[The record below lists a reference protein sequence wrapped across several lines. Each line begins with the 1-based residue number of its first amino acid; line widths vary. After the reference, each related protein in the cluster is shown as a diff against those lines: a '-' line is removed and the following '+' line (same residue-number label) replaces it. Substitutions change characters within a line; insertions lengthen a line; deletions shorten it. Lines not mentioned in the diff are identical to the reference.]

1 MSDVDLSALNGDFK
15 QAYQDKIK
23 DLVPNYAYILR
34 NTTVEK
40 GMKQLGDKF
49 NAPVKVQ
56 SGQGYTY
63 NTDGSAFAL
72 NAAIALQMENALVP
86 AFSLI
91 RRDNISYTAISRS
104 AGKNSFGKAVDI
116 TLNDMTEGAG
126 FRLECTYLHG
136 SQGLG
141 VTATSG
147 SASVDSTH
155 LTVALTAATWATGI
169 WASALGAQV
178 QFYKVSDNTKISSA
192 ADSVFQV
199 VGVDF
204 ENYVLTI
211 SGTTTG
217 ITALKAVT
225 VDSPVALNIA
235 FNGAFG
241 STFATAVEGVGLMAI
256 AGNTGTLF
264 SIDASVWPLWK
275 GNTYSAGSAPLSFGK
290 LQKAITLPGDKGLMG
305 EDCTVLVPLTSFSDL
320 LTEQAAAR
328 RYGDVKGKKM
338 DNGADALEFYSPSGT
353 MTIVPHPLMKRGYA
367 LIYPTDSITRIGSS
381 ELTFQLPGTST
392 DSYLQVPLGD
402 FAGYQVRIWADNTI
416 FAETPSHMC
425 VINNVVPRS

>member
-23 DLVPNYAYILR
+23 DLVPNYAYVLK
-34 NTTVEK
+34 NTSVEK

-136 SQGLG
+136 QQGIG
-141 VTATSG
+141 NT
-147 SASVDSTH
+147 
-155 LTVALTAATWATGI
+155 TVANTTVDATHTTLNLTAASWATGI
-169 WASALGAQV
+169 WASALNAQLQLFVTSTGAL
-178 QFYKVSDNTKISSA
+178 ISSG

-199 VGVDF
+199 TSVNFTSFTVT
-204 ENYVLTI
+204 V
-211 SGTTTG
+211 SGTSTG
-217 ITALKAVT
+217 ITALNAASAAPMV
-225 VDSPVALNIA
+225 IY
-235 FNGAFG
+235 FNGA
-241 STFATAVEGVGLMAI
+241 ATNSLTTWIEGVGLFKI

-264 SIDASVWPLWK
+264 SIDSSAFPLWQ
-275 GNTYSAGSAPLSFGK
+275 GNTYDAGSAPLSFGK

-305 EDCTVLVPLTSFSDL
+305 EDCTVLVPLTTFSDL

-328 RYGDVKGKKM
+328 RYGDVKSKKM

-353 MTIVPHPLMKRGYA
+353 MEIVPHPLVKRGQA
-367 LIYPTDSITRIGSS
+367 IIYPTDSITRIGSS
-381 ELTFQLPGTST
+381 DLTFQLPGTST

-425 VINNVVPRS
+425 VISNIVPRS

>member
-34 NTTVEK
+34 NTSVEK

-72 NAAIALQMENALVP
+72 NAAISLQMENALVP

-104 AGKNSFGKAVDI
+104 AAKNSFGKAVDI

-136 SQGLG
+136 TQGLG
-141 VTATSG
+141 QTASSANQTTTQTKVT
-147 SASVDSTH
+147 
-155 LTVALTAATWATGI
+155 LTAATWATGI
-169 WASALGAQV
+169 WASSLGAQV
-178 QFYKVSDNTKISSA
+178 QFYKVSNNALVSSA

-204 ENYVLTI
+204 TNFILTI
-211 SGTTTG
+211 NGTTTG
-217 ITALKAVT
+217 ISALDTAIGAGT
-225 VDSPVALNIA
+225 CNIA

-241 STFATAVEGVGLMAI
+241 ALFTSPVEGVGLMAI
-256 AGNTGTLF
+256 ASNLGTLF
-264 SIDASVWPLWK
+264 SVNSITWPLWQ
-275 GNTYSAGSAPLSFGK
+275 GNTYDAGSAPLSFGK

-305 EDCTVLVPLTSFSDL
+305 EECTVLVPLTTFSDL

-353 MTIVPHPLMKRGYA
+353 MTIVPHPLVKRGQA
-367 LIYPTDSITRIGSS
+367 LVYPTDSITRIGSS

-402 FAGYQVRIWADNTI
+402 FAGYQVRIWADNTV

-425 VINNVVPRS
+425 YITNIVPRS

>member
-23 DLVPNYAYILR
+23 DLVPNYAYILK

-72 NAAIALQMENALVP
+72 NAAIGLQMENALVP

-136 SQGLG
+136 TRGIG
-141 VTATSG
+141 VTMTTTAVS
-147 SASVDSTH
+147 STQT
-155 LTVALTAATWATGI
+155 TVALTPASWATGI
-169 WASALGAQV
+169 WASSIGAQI
-178 QFYKVSDNTKISSA
+178 QFYRSDTNALVSA
-192 ADSVFQV
+192 GADSVFQV
-199 VGVDF
+199 VGMDF
-204 ENYVLTI
+204 TAYTLTVN
-211 SGTTTG
+211 GTTTG
-217 ITALKAVT
+217 STAL
-225 VDSPVALNIA
+225 VALNVAGNVA

-241 STFATAVEGVGLMAI
+241 ATFALPIEGVGLITI
-256 AGNTGTLF
+256 ASNKGTLF
-264 SIDASVWPLWK
+264 SINSVTWPLWQ
-275 GNTYSAGSAPLSFGK
+275 GNIYDAGNAPLSFGK

-305 EDCTVLVPLTSFSDL
+305 EECTVLVPLTSFSDL

-353 MTIVPHPLMKRGYA
+353 MTIVPHPLMKRGEA
-367 LIYPTDSITRIGSS
+367 LLYPTDSITRIGSS

-402 FAGYQVRIWADNTI
+402 FAGYQVRIWADNTV

-425 VINNVVPRS
+425 VITNIVPRS

>member
-23 DLVPNYAYILR
+23 DLVPNYAYVLK

-72 NAAIALQMENALVP
+72 NSAIALQMENALVP

-136 SQGLG
+136 QQGLG
-141 VTATSG
+141 VTSDVDVV
-147 SASVDSTH
+147 SVTRSTV
-155 LTVALTAATWATGI
+155 TITAATWATGI
-169 WASALGAQV
+169 WASSLGAQV
-178 QFYKVSDNTKISSA
+178 QFFVVSSGALVSSA

-204 ENYVLTI
+204 TNFTI
-211 SGTTTG
+211 DVTGTTTG
-217 ITALKAVT
+217 TTALQAEDAT
-225 VDSPVALNIA
+225 ALNVY
-235 FNGAFG
+235 FNGAATNS
-241 STFATAVEGVGLMAI
+241 STTWIEGVGLMKIASNTGSLFSVDAATFPLW
-256 AGNTGTLF
+256 AGNTYD
-264 SIDASVWPLWK
+264 S
-275 GNTYSAGSAPLSFGK
+275 GSAPLSFGK

-305 EDCTVLVPLTSFSDL
+305 EDCTVLVPLTTFSDL

-328 RYGDVKGKKM
+328 RYGDVKGKKF

-353 MTIVPHPLMKRGYA
+353 MTIVPHPLIKRGQA
-367 LIYPTDSITRIGSS
+367 LIYPTDAITRIGSS

-402 FAGYQVRIWADNTI
+402 FAGYQVRLWADNTV
-416 FAETPSHMC
+416 FCETPSHMC
-425 VINNVVPRS
+425 YITGIVPRA

>member
-23 DLVPNYAYILR
+23 DLVPNYAYILK

-72 NAAIALQMENALVP
+72 NAAIGLQMENALVP

-136 SQGLG
+136 SRGIG
-141 VTATSG
+141 VTSSTSAV
-147 SASVDSTH
+147 SSTQT
-155 LTVALTAATWATGI
+155 TVQLTAASWATGI
-169 WASALGAQV
+169 WASSIGAQV
-178 QFYKVSDNTKISSA
+178 QFYVVAGGALVSSG

-199 VGVDF
+199 VGMNF
-204 ENYVLTI
+204 TSFTI
-211 SGTTTG
+211 TVNGTTTG
-217 ITALKAVT
+217 STAL
-225 VDSPVALNIA
+225 VAASGTPLNVA

-241 STFATAVEGVGLMAI
+241 STFASPVEGVGLITI
-256 AGNTGTLF
+256 ASNMGTLF
-264 SIDASVWPLWK
+264 SINSVTWPLWQ
-275 GNTYSAGSAPLSFGK
+275 GNTYDAGTAPLSFGK

-305 EDCTVLVPLTSFSDL
+305 EECTVLVPLTSFSDL

-353 MTIVPHPLMKRGYA
+353 MTIVPHPLMKRGEA
-367 LIYPTDSITRIGSS
+367 LLYPTDSITRIGSS

-402 FAGYQVRIWADNTI
+402 FAGYQVRIWADNTV

-425 VINNVVPRS
+425 LITNIVPRS

>member
-1 MSDVDLSALNGDFK
+1 MSDVDLGALNGDFK

-23 DLVPNYAYILR
+23 DLVPNYAYILK
-34 NTTVEK
+34 NTSVEK

-63 NTDGSAFAL
+63 NTDGTAFAL
-72 NAAIALQMENALVP
+72 NGAIALQMENALVP

-136 SQGLG
+136 TRGIGATASSANVDTTHTT
-141 VTATSG
+141 VT
-147 SASVDSTH
+147 
-155 LTVALTAATWATGI
+155 LTAASWATGI
-169 WASALGAQV
+169 WASALGAQI
-178 QFYKVSDNTKISSA
+178 QFFRSDTGALVSSG
-192 ADSVFQV
+192 ADSVFTV
-199 VGVDF
+199 NVASF
-204 ENYVLTI
+204 TAFTLTI
-211 SGTTTG
+211 TGTTTG
-217 ITALKAVT
+217 ISALDTAIAAV
-225 VDSPVALNIA
+225 SCNIY
-235 FNGAFG
+235 FNGA
-241 STFATAVEGVGLMAI
+241 ATNGNTTWVEGVGLMAI
-256 AGNTGTLF
+256 ASNVGTLF
-264 SIDASVWPLWK
+264 SISAVTWPLWQ
-275 GNTYSAGSAPLSFGK
+275 GNTYSAASGPLTFGK

-305 EDCTVLVPLTSFSDL
+305 EKCTVLVPLTSFSDL

-328 RYGDVKGKKM
+328 RYGDVKSKKM

-353 MTIVPHPLMKRGYA
+353 MEIVPHPLMKRGEA
-367 LIYPTDSITRIGSS
+367 VIYPTDSITRIGSS
-381 ELTFQLPGTST
+381 DLTFQLPGTST

-402 FAGYQVRIWADNTI
+402 FAGYQVRIWSDNTL

-425 VINNVVPRS
+425 IITSVVPRS

>member
-23 DLVPNYAYILR
+23 DLVPNYAYILK

-72 NAAIALQMENALVP
+72 NSAIALQMENALVP

-136 SQGLG
+136 QQGLG
-141 VTATSG
+141 VTSSCTTTS
-147 SASVDSTH
+147 STIT
-155 LTVALTAATWATGI
+155 LVALTAATWATGI

-178 QFYKVSDNTKISSA
+178 QFFVVSGGALVSSG

-199 VGVDF
+199 TGVDF
-204 ENYVLTI
+204 TNYTI
-211 SGTTTG
+211 SVTGTTGGST
-217 ITALKAVT
+217 TLQAEAT
-225 VDSPVALNIA
+225 TPLNVY
-235 FNGAFG
+235 FNGAATNS
-241 STFATAVEGVGLMAI
+241 STTWIEGVGLFKI
-256 AGNTGTLF
+256 GGNTGSLF
-264 SIDASVWPLWK
+264 SIDAAVFPLWQ

-338 DNGADALEFYSPSGT
+338 DNGADSLEFYSPSGT
-353 MTIVPHPLMKRGYA
+353 MTIVPHPLIKRGQA

-402 FAGYQVRIWADNTI
+402 YAGYQVRIWADNTV
-416 FAETPSHMC
+416 FCETPSHMC
-425 VINNVVPRS
+425 VISSIVPRS

>member
-1 MSDVDLSALNGDFK
+1 MSDVDLGALNGDFK

-23 DLVPNYAYILR
+23 DLVPNYAYVLK
-34 NTTVEK
+34 NTSVEK

-72 NAAIALQMENALVP
+72 NSAIALQMENALVP

-136 SQGLG
+136 QQGIG
-141 VTATSG
+141 DTTDVDMVDGTTSTVTLS
-147 SASVDSTH
+147 
-155 LTVALTAATWATGI
+155 AATWATGI
-169 WASALGAQV
+169 WASALGAQI
-178 QFYKVSDNTKISSA
+178 QFFVVSSGALVSSG
-192 ADSVFQV
+192 ADSVFTV
-199 VGVDF
+199 KSVDF
-204 ENYVLTI
+204 TNFT
-211 SGTTTG
+211 
-217 ITALKAVT
+217 VT
-225 VDSPVALNIA
+225 VTGTSGGSTTLQGEDATPLRIF
-235 FNGAFG
+235 FNGA
-241 STFATAVEGVGLMAI
+241 ATNALTTWTEGVGLMKI
-256 AGNTGTLF
+256 ASNTGTLF
-264 SIDASVWPLWK
+264 SIDSTLFPLWQ
-275 GNTYSAGSAPLSFGK
+275 GNTYDAGAAPLSFGK

-305 EDCTVLVPLTSFSDL
+305 EDCTVLVPLTTFSDL

-328 RYGDVKGKKM
+328 RYGDVKSKKM

-353 MTIVPHPLMKRGYA
+353 MEIVPHPLVKRGQA
-367 LIYPTDSITRIGSS
+367 VIYPTDSITRIGSS
-381 ELTFQLPGTST
+381 DLTFQLPGTST

-425 VINNVVPRS
+425 YITNVVPRS

>member
-23 DLVPNYAYILR
+23 DLVPNYAYVLK

-72 NAAIALQMENALVP
+72 NAAIGLQMENALVP

-126 FRLECTYLHG
+126 FRLETTYLYGTLGIGVVTG
-136 SQGLG
+136 STNQSTTQTIVQL
-141 VTATSG
+141 
-147 SASVDSTH
+147 SAAS
-155 LTVALTAATWATGI
+155 WATGI
-169 WASALGAQV
+169 WASSIGAQV
-178 QFYKVSDNTKISSA
+178 QFYRSDTNALVSTG

-199 VGVDF
+199 VGMNF
-204 ENYVLTI
+204 TSFTLTVN
-211 SGTTTG
+211 GTTTG
-217 ITALKAVT
+217 ITALDAAAAAT
-225 VDSPVALNIA
+225 NLNVA

-241 STFATAVEGVGLMAI
+241 ATFLLPVEGVGLFKI
-256 AGNTGTLF
+256 ASNTGTLF
-264 SIDASVWPLWK
+264 SINSQTWPLWQ
-275 GNTYSAGSAPLSFGK
+275 GNTYDAASAPLTFGK

-305 EDCTVLVPLTSFSDL
+305 EECTVLVPLTSFSDL

-338 DNGADALEFYSPSGT
+338 DNGADALEFYSPAGT
-353 MTIVPHPLMKRGYA
+353 MTIVPHPLVKRGDA
-367 LIYPTDSITRIGSS
+367 LLYPTDSITRIGSS

-425 VINNVVPRS
+425 YIKNIVPRS

>member
-23 DLVPNYAYILR
+23 DLVPNYAYILK

-72 NAAIALQMENALVP
+72 NAAIGLQMENALVP

-126 FRLECTYLHG
+126 FRLETTYLHG
-136 SQGLG
+136 TRGIG
-141 VTATSG
+141 VTDLVAGVVSG
-147 SASVDSTH
+147 TQSTIH
-155 LTVALTAATWATGI
+155 LTPASWATGI
-169 WASALGAQV
+169 WASSIGAQIQLYV
-178 QFYKVSDNTKISSA
+178 VAGGTLVSSG

-199 VGVDF
+199 VGMDF
-204 ENYVLTI
+204 TAYTLTVN
-211 SGTTTG
+211 GTTTG
-217 ITALKAVT
+217 TA
-225 VDSPVALNIA
+225 ALQGTLPYLAMNVA

-241 STFATAVEGVGLMAI
+241 ATFAQPVEGVGLITI
-256 AGNTGTLF
+256 ASNKGTLF
-264 SIDASVWPLWK
+264 SINSITWPLWQ
-275 GNTYSAGSAPLSFGK
+275 GNIYDAGNAPLSFGK

-305 EDCTVLVPLTSFSDL
+305 EECTVLVPLTSFSDL

-328 RYGDVKGKKM
+328 RYGDVKGKKF
-338 DNGADALEFYSPSGT
+338 DNGCDALEFYSPSGT
-353 MTIVPHPLMKRGYA
+353 MTIVPHPLMKRGEA
-367 LIYPTDSITRIGSS
+367 LLYPTDSITRIGSS

-425 VINNVVPRS
+425 VIQNIVPRS

>member
-1 MSDVDLSALNGDFK
+1 
-15 QAYQDKIK
+15 
-23 DLVPNYAYILR
+23 
-34 NTTVEK
+34 
-40 GMKQLGDKF
+40 
-49 NAPVKVQ
+49 
-56 SGQGYTY
+56 
-63 NTDGSAFAL
+63 
-72 NAAIALQMENALVP
+72 
-86 AFSLI
+86 
-91 RRDNISYTAISRS
+91 
-104 AGKNSFGKAVDI
+104 
-116 TLNDMTEGAG
+116 MTEGAG

-136 SQGLG
+136 TQGLG
-141 VTATSG
+141 VV
-147 SASVDSTH
+147 ASSSNQSSTQTKVT
-155 LTVALTAATWATGI
+155 LQSATWATGI

-178 QFYKVSDNTKISSA
+178 QFYKVSDNTLVSTG

-204 ENYVLTI
+204 TNYVLTI
-211 SGTTTG
+211 NGTTGG
-217 ITALKAVT
+217 ISALDTAAGAGT
-225 VDSPVALNIA
+225 LNIA

-241 STFATAVEGVGLMAI
+241 STFTSPVEGVGLMSI
-256 AGNTGTLF
+256 ASNQGTLF
-264 SIDASVWPLWK
+264 SINSVTYPLWQ
-275 GNTYSAGSAPLSFGK
+275 GNVYSAGSAPLSFGK

-305 EDCTVLVPLTSFSDL
+305 EECTVLVPLTSFSDL

-402 FAGYQVRIWADNTI
+402 YAGYQVRIWADNTV

-425 VINNVVPRS
+425 VINNIVPRS

>member
-23 DLVPNYAYILR
+23 DLVPNYAYILKH
-34 NTTVEK
+34 TSVEK

-72 NAAIALQMENALVP
+72 NPAIALQMENALVP
-86 AFSLI
+86 AFSLL

-126 FRLECTYLHG
+126 FRLECTLLHG
-136 SQGLG
+136 QQGIG
-141 VTATSG
+141 VVAS
-147 SASVDSTH
+147 SANVDSTH
-155 LTVALTAATWATGI
+155 TVLQLTAATWATGI
-169 WASALGAQV
+169 WASALNGQI
-178 QFYKVSDNTKISSA
+178 QNFKVSDGTLVSSG
-192 ADSVFQV
+192 ADSVF
-199 VGVDF
+199 
-204 ENYVLTI
+204 TI
-211 SGTTTG
+211 TAVNFTAFTVTVSGTTTG
-217 ITALKAVT
+217 ITALDTAAAAGT
-225 VDSPVALNIA
+225 LNIY
-235 FNGAFG
+235 FNGA
-241 STFATAVEGVGLMAI
+241 ATNGNSAWVEGTGLFKI

-264 SIDASVWPLWK
+264 SINAATFPLWQGNSYDAS
-275 GNTYSAGSAPLSFGK
+275 SAPLTFGK

-305 EDCTVLVPLTSFSDL
+305 EDCTVLVPLTTFSDL

-328 RYGDVKGKKM
+328 RYGDVKSKKM
-338 DNGADALEFYSPSGT
+338 DNGADSIEFYSPSGT
-353 MTIVPHPLMKRGYA
+353 MTIVPHPLVKRGQA
-367 LIYPTDSITRIGSS
+367 VIYPTDSITRIGSS
-381 ELTFQLPGTST
+381 DLTFQLPGTST

-402 FAGYQVRIWADNTI
+402 SAGYQVRLWSDNTL

-425 VINNVVPRS
+425 VITGIVPRS

>member
-1 MSDVDLSALNGDFK
+1 MSDVNLSALNGDFK

-23 DLVPNYAYILR
+23 DLVPNYAYLLK
-34 NTTVEK
+34 NTSVEK

-63 NTDGSAFAL
+63 NTDGTAFAL
-72 NAAIALQMENALVP
+72 NSPIALQMENALVP

-126 FRLECTYLHG
+126 FRLESTYLHG
-136 SQGLG
+136 TQGI
-141 VTATSG
+141 AQNG
-147 SASVDSTH
+147 SADTNVDTTH
-155 LTVALTAATWATGI
+155 TVFNVSAATWATGI

-178 QFYKVSDNTKISSA
+178 QFFVDSSGAIVSSG
-192 ADSVFQV
+192 ADSVFTV
-199 VGVDF
+199 TAVNFTAFTVS
-204 ENYVLTI
+204 L

-217 ITALKAVT
+217 IAALDTASSATL
-225 VDSPVALNIA
+225 DCY
-235 FNGAFG
+235 FNGAN
-241 STFATAVEGVGLMAI
+241 ATGNAYVEGVGLMAI
-256 AGNTGTLF
+256 ASNAGTLF
-264 SIDASVWPLWK
+264 SINSATFPLWQ
-275 GNTYSAGSAPLSFGK
+275 GNTYSAASGPLSFGK

-305 EDCTVLVPLTSFSDL
+305 EDCTTLVPLTSFADL

-328 RYGDVKGKKM
+328 RYGDVKSKKM
-338 DNGADALEFYSPSGT
+338 ENGADALEFYSPSGT
-353 MTIVPHPLMKRGYA
+353 MDIVPHPLVKRGQA
-367 LIYPTDSITRIGSS
+367 VIYPTDSITRIGSS
-381 ELTFQLPGTST
+381 DLTFQLPGTST

-402 FAGYQVRIWADNTI
+402 FAGYQVRIWSDNTL

-425 VINNVVPRS
+425 YISSVVPRS

>member
-23 DLVPNYAYILR
+23 DLVPNYAYILK
-34 NTTVEK
+34 NTSVEK

-72 NAAIALQMENALVP
+72 NSAIALQMENALVP

-136 SQGLG
+136 TQGLALSTG
-141 VTATSG
+141 TPG
-147 SASVDSTH
+147 SNTTYTEV
-155 LTVALTAATWATGI
+155 VNITAATWATGI
-169 WASALGAQV
+169 WASALGAQL
-178 QFYKVSDNTKISSA
+178 QFYVNSSHALVSSG
-192 ADSVFQV
+192 ADSVFTV
-199 VGVDF
+199 TSVDF
-204 ENYVLTI
+204 TGYTVTVT
-211 SGTTTG
+211 GTSTG
-217 ITALKAVT
+217 ITALHSAAAA
-225 VDSPVALNIA
+225 ALFVA

-241 STFATAVEGVGLMAI
+241 ATSILPVEGVGLMSI

-264 SIDASVWPLWK
+264 SIVSSTYPLWQ
-275 GNTYSAGSAPLSFGK
+275 GNTYDASSAPLSFGK

-305 EDCTVLVPLTSFSDL
+305 EDCSTLVPLTTFADL

-328 RYGDVKGKKM
+328 RYGDVKSKKM
-338 DNGADALEFYSPSGT
+338 ENGCDALEFYSPSGT
-353 MTIVPHPLMKRGYA
+353 MDIVPHPLVKRGQA
-367 LIYPTDSITRIGSS
+367 VIYPTDSITRIGSS
-381 ELTFQLPGTST
+381 DLTFQLPGTST

-402 FAGYQVRIWADNTI
+402 YAGYQVRIWSDNTI

-425 VINNVVPRS
+425 YVTGVVPRA

>member
-1 MSDVDLSALNGDFK
+1 MSDVDMSALNGDFK

-23 DLVPNYAYILR
+23 DLVPNYAYILK
-34 NTTVEK
+34 NTSVEK

-72 NAAIALQMENALVP
+72 NSAIGLQMENALVP

-136 SQGLG
+136 QQGIG
-141 VTATSG
+141 VTSATNLG
-147 SASVDSTH
+147 SSTYV
-155 LTVALTAATWATGI
+155 TKVQITAATWATGI
-169 WASALGAQV
+169 WASSLGAQV
-178 QFYKVSDNTKISSA
+178 QFFVVSGGALISSG

-199 VGVDF
+199 TGVDF
-204 ENYVLTI
+204 ANYTI
-211 SGTTTG
+211 TVTGTSTG
-217 ITALKAVT
+217 STALQAATATPANVY
-225 VDSPVALNIA
+225 
-235 FNGAFG
+235 FNGACTNS
-241 STFATAVEGVGLMAI
+241 STTWIEGVGLLKI
-256 AGNTGTLF
+256 ASNLGVLF
-264 SIDASVWPLWK
+264 SIDAATYPLWA
-275 GNTYSAGSAPLSFGK
+275 GNVYDAGAAPLSFGK

-305 EDCTVLVPLTSFSDL
+305 EDCTVLVPLTTFSDL

-328 RYGDVKGKKM
+328 RYGDVKGKKF

-353 MTIVPHPLMKRGYA
+353 MTIVPHPLVKRGQA
-367 LIYPTDSITRIGSS
+367 VIYPTDSITRIGSS

-402 FAGYQVRIWADNTI
+402 YAGYQVRIWADNTI

-425 VINNVVPRS
+425 YITNVVPRS

>member
-1 MSDVDLSALNGDFK
+1 MSDVDLTALNGDFK

-23 DLVPNYAYILR
+23 DLVPNYAYILK

-40 GMKQLGDKF
+40 GMKQLGDRF

-63 NTDGSAFAL
+63 NTDGTAFAL
-72 NAAIALQMENALVP
+72 NAAISLQMQNALVP
-86 AFSLI
+86 AFSII

-136 SQGLG
+136 TRGIGLSSS
-141 VTATSG
+141 VTAVS
-147 SASVDSTH
+147 STQS
-155 LTVALTAATWATGI
+155 TVAISAATWATGI
-169 WASALGAQV
+169 WASSLGAQV
-178 QFYKVSDNTKISSA
+178 QFYRSDTNALVSSGV
-192 ADSVFQV
+192 DSVFQV
-199 VGVDF
+199 VGMDF
-204 ENYVLTI
+204 SARTI
-211 SGTTTG
+211 TVNGTTTG
-217 ITALKAVT
+217 STAL
-225 VDSPVALNIA
+225 VALTATPLNVA

-241 STFATAVEGVGLMAI
+241 ATFLLPVEGVGLITI
-256 AGNTGTLF
+256 ASNTGTLF
-264 SIDASVWPLWK
+264 GINSVTWPLWQ
-275 GNTYSAGSAPLSFGK
+275 GNIYSAGSAPLTFGK

-305 EDCTVLVPLTSFSDL
+305 EECTVLVPLTSFSDL

-338 DNGADALEFYSPSGT
+338 DNGCDSLEFYSPSGT
-353 MTIVPHPLMKRGYA
+353 MTIVPHPLMKRGEA
-367 LIYPTDSITRIGSS
+367 LLYPTDSITRIGSS

-402 FAGYQVRIWADNTI
+402 YAGYQVRIWADNTV
-416 FAETPSHMC
+416 FAECPSHMC
-425 VINNVVPRS
+425 LINNIVPRS

>member
-34 NTTVEK
+34 NTSVEK

-72 NAAIALQMENALVP
+72 NPAIALQMENALVP

-136 SQGLG
+136 TQGLG
-141 VTATSG
+141 VTAS
-147 SASVDSTH
+147 SSNQSVTQ
-155 LTVALTAATWATGI
+155 TKVTLTAASWATGI

-178 QFYKVSDNTKISSA
+178 QFYKVSDNSKVSSA

-204 ENYVLTI
+204 TGFVLTI
-211 SGTTTG
+211 NGTTTG
-217 ITALKAVT
+217 ISALDTAAG
-225 VDSPVALNIA
+225 SGALNIA

-241 STFATAVEGVGLMAI
+241 STFATAVEGVGLMSI
-256 AGNTGTLF
+256 ASNTGTLF
-264 SIDASVWPLWK
+264 SIDSTVWPLWQ

-305 EDCTVLVPLTSFSDL
+305 EECTVLVPLTSFSDL

-353 MTIVPHPLMKRGYA
+353 MTIVPHPLVKRGQA
-367 LIYPTDSITRIGSS
+367 LIYPSDSITRIGSS

-425 VINNVVPRS
+425 VISNIVPRS

>member
-1 MSDVDLSALNGDFK
+1 
-15 QAYQDKIK
+15 
-23 DLVPNYAYILR
+23 
-34 NTTVEK
+34 
-40 GMKQLGDKF
+40 MKQLGDKF

-72 NAAIALQMENALVP
+72 NAAIGLQMENALVP

-136 SQGLG
+136 TQGLG
-141 VTATSG
+141 VTSD
-147 SASVDSTH
+147 VDVVSTTQS
-155 LTVALTAATWATGI
+155 TVTITAATWATGI
-169 WASALGAQV
+169 WASSLGAQV
-178 QFYKVSDNTKISSA
+178 QFYVVSSNALVSSG

-204 ENYVLTI
+204 TNFTI
-211 SGTTTG
+211 TVNGTTTG
-217 ITALKAVT
+217 STALQGEDAT
-225 VDSPVALNIA
+225 PLNVA

-241 STFATAVEGVGLMAI
+241 ATFILPIEGVGLFSI
-256 AGNTGTLF
+256 AGSTTGSLF
-264 SIDASVWPLWK
+264 SISRDTFPLWQ
-275 GNTYSAGSAPLSFGK
+275 GNVYDAGSAPLSFGK

-353 MTIVPHPLMKRGYA
+353 MTIVPHPLVKRGQA
-367 LIYPTDSITRIGSS
+367 LLYPTESITRIGSS

-425 VINNVVPRS
+425 VITNIVPRS

>member
-1 MSDVDLSALNGDFK
+1 
-15 QAYQDKIK
+15 
-23 DLVPNYAYILR
+23 
-34 NTTVEK
+34 
-40 GMKQLGDKF
+40 MKQLGDKF

-72 NAAIALQMENALVP
+72 NAAISLQMENALVP

-136 SQGLG
+136 TQGIG
-141 VTATSG
+141 QTASSTNQSTTQTKVTLS
-147 SASVDSTH
+147 
-155 LTVALTAATWATGI
+155 AATWATGI
-169 WASALGAQV
+169 WASSLGAQV
-178 QFYKVSDNTKISSA
+178 QFYRSDTNALVSSG

-199 VGVDF
+199 VGMDF
-204 ENYVLTI
+204 TNYVLTVN
-211 SGTTTG
+211 GTTTG
-217 ITALKAVT
+217 ITALDIAAAAT
-225 VDSPVALNIA
+225 PLNIG

-241 STFATAVEGVGLMAI
+241 ATFALPVEGVGLFAI

-264 SIDASVWPLWK
+264 SINSQTWPLWQ

-305 EDCTVLVPLTSFSDL
+305 EECTVLVPLTSFSDL

-353 MTIVPHPLMKRGYA
+353 MTIVPHPLVKRGQA
-367 LIYPTDSITRIGSS
+367 LLYPTDSITRIGSS

-402 FAGYQVRIWADNTI
+402 FAGYQVRIWADNTV

-425 VINNVVPRS
+425 VISNVVPRS

>member
-1 MSDVDLSALNGDFK
+1 MSDVDLGALNGDFK

-23 DLVPNYAYILR
+23 DLVPNYAYVLK
-34 NTTVEK
+34 NTSVEK

-72 NAAIALQMENALVP
+72 NSAIALMMQNALVP

-136 SQGLG
+136 QQGIG
-141 VTATSG
+141 DSSSVTN
-147 SASVDSTH
+147 VDTTH
-155 LTVALTAATWATGI
+155 ETVQLTAATWATGI
-169 WASALGAQV
+169 WASALNAQV
-178 QFYKVSDNTKISSA
+178 QFFVVSSGNLVSSG
-192 ADSVFQV
+192 ADSVFTV
-199 VGVDF
+199 TACNF
-204 ENYVLTI
+204 TSYTI
-211 SGTTTG
+211 TVSGTTTG
-217 ITALKAVT
+217 ITALNTAGSAPLRVF
-225 VDSPVALNIA
+225 
-235 FNGAFG
+235 FNGAAVNAL
-241 STFATAVEGVGLMAI
+241 SSWVEGVGLMKI
-256 AGNTGTLF
+256 ASNVGTLF
-264 SIDASVWPLWK
+264 SIDSTVYPLWQ
-275 GNTYSAGSAPLSFGK
+275 GNTYDAGAAPLSFGK
-290 LQKAITLPGDKGLMG
+290 LQKAITYPGDKGLMG
-305 EDCTVLVPLTSFSDL
+305 EDCTVLVPLTTFSDL

-328 RYGDVKGKKM
+328 RYGDVKSKKM
-338 DNGADALEFYSPSGT
+338 DNGADAIEFYSPSGT
-353 MTIVPHPLMKRGYA
+353 MEIVPHPLVKRGQA

-381 ELTFQLPGTST
+381 DLTFQLPGTST

-425 VINNVVPRS
+425 VIKNVIPRS

>member
-1 MSDVDLSALNGDFK
+1 MSDVNLSALNGDFK

-23 DLVPNYAYILR
+23 DLVPNYAYLLK
-34 NTTVEK
+34 NTSVEK

-63 NTDGSAFAL
+63 NTDGTAFAL
-72 NAAIALQMENALVP
+72 NGAIALQMENALVP

-126 FRLECTYLHG
+126 FRLESTYLYG
-136 SQGLG
+136 TQGIG
-141 VTATSG
+141 QNA
-147 SASVDSTH
+147 SADTNVDTTH
-155 LTVALTAATWATGI
+155 TVINMSAATWATGI
-169 WASALGAQV
+169 WASSIGAQL
-178 QFYKVSDNTKISSA
+178 QFFVVSSGALVSSGT
-192 ADSVFQV
+192 DSVFTV
-199 VGVDF
+199 TKVNFTGF
-204 ENYVLTI
+204 TI
-211 SGTTTG
+211 TVSGSTTG
-217 ITALKAVT
+217 ISALDTASSAT
-225 VDSPVALNIA
+225 LNVY
-235 FNGAFG
+235 FNGANTASG
-241 STFATAVEGVGLMAI
+241 AVEGVGLISM
-256 AGNTGTLF
+256 AGNAGTLF
-264 SIDASVWPLWK
+264 GIDSTLFPLWQ
-275 GNTYSAGSAPLSFGK
+275 GNTYSAASAPLSFGK

-305 EDCTVLVPLTSFSDL
+305 EDCTTLVPLTSFADL

-328 RYGDVKGKKM
+328 RYGDVKSKKM

-353 MTIVPHPLMKRGYA
+353 MDIVPHPLMKRGDTV
-367 LIYPTDSITRIGSS
+367 IYPTDSITRIGSS
-381 ELTFQLPGTST
+381 DLTFQLPGTST

-402 FAGYQVRIWADNTI
+402 FAGYQVRIWSDNTL

-425 VINNVVPRS
+425 YINNVIPRS

>member
-23 DLVPNYAYILR
+23 DLVPNYAYVLK
-34 NTTVEK
+34 NTSVEK

-63 NTDGSAFAL
+63 NSDGTAFAL
-72 NAAIALQMENALVP
+72 NAARALQMENALVP
-86 AFSLI
+86 AFSLL

-136 SQGLG
+136 QQGIG
-141 VTATSG
+141 NTSG
-147 SASVDSTH
+147 STNIGTTSTT
-155 LTVALTAATWATGI
+155 LQLTAATWATGI
-169 WASALGAQV
+169 WASALNAQIQLFVVSSGAL
-178 QFYKVSDNTKISSA
+178 VSSG
-192 ADSVFQV
+192 ADSVFV
-199 VGVDF
+199 VTSVNF
-204 ENYVLTI
+204 TSYTMVVT
-211 SGTTTG
+211 GTTTG
-217 ITALKAVT
+217 ITALDTAASAPLV
-225 VDSPVALNIA
+225 IY
-235 FNGAFG
+235 FNGASSNS
-241 STFATAVEGVGLMAI
+241 STTWTEGVGLMKI

-264 SIDASVWPLWK
+264 SIDSSAFPLWQ
-275 GNTYSAGSAPLSFGK
+275 GNTYDAGSAPLSFGK

-305 EDCTVLVPLTSFSDL
+305 EKCTVLVPLTTFSDL

-328 RYGDVKGKKM
+328 RYGDVKSKKM

-353 MTIVPHPLMKRGYA
+353 MEIVPHPLVKRGQA
-367 LIYPTDSITRIGSS
+367 IIYPTDSITRIGSS
-381 ELTFQLPGTST
+381 DLTFQLPGTST

-425 VINNVVPRS
+425 YITGIVPRS

>member
-1 MSDVDLSALNGDFK
+1 MSDVDLGALNGDFK

-23 DLVPNYAYILR
+23 DLVPNYAYVLKH
-34 NTTVEK
+34 TTVEK

-63 NTDGSAFAL
+63 NSDGSAFAL
-72 NAAIALQMENALVP
+72 NNPIALQMENALVP

-126 FRLECTYLHG
+126 FRLESTYLHG
-136 SQGLG
+136 GQGIG
-141 VTATSG
+141 QNG
-147 SASVDSTH
+147 SADTNIDTTH
-155 LTVALTAATWATGI
+155 TTINVSPATWATGI

-178 QFYKVSDNTKISSA
+178 QFFVDSSNALVSSG
-192 ADSVFQV
+192 ADSVFTVQSV
-199 VGVDF
+199 NF
-204 ENYVLTI
+204 TSYTINVL
-211 SGTTTG
+211 GTTTG
-217 ITALKAVT
+217 ISALDTASSATL
-225 VDSPVALNIA
+225 DIYW
-235 FNGAFG
+235 NGANAG
-241 STFATAVEGVGLMAI
+241 GTLPAALVEGVGLFYI
-256 AGNTGTLF
+256 GGNVGTLF
-264 SIDASVWPLWK
+264 SINSQTYPLWQ
-275 GNTYSAGSAPLSFGK
+275 GNTYSASSAPLSFGK

-305 EDCTVLVPLTSFSDL
+305 EDCTTLVPLTTFSDL

-328 RYGDVKGKKM
+328 RYGDVKSKKM

-353 MTIVPHPLMKRGYA
+353 MDIVPHPLVKRGQA

-381 ELTFQLPGTST
+381 DLTFQLPGTST

-402 FAGYQVRIWADNTI
+402 YAGYQVRIWADNTM

-425 VINNVVPRS
+425 VISNVVPRS

>member
-15 QAYQDKIK
+15 QTYQDKIK

-72 NAAIALQMENALVP
+72 NAAISLQMENALVP

-136 SQGLG
+136 TQGLG
-141 VTATSG
+141 VTS
-147 SASVDSTH
+147 SAVVVSSTQTTVT
-155 LTVALTAATWATGI
+155 LTPATWATGV

-178 QFYKVSDNTKISSA
+178 QFYLVSNGALISSG

-199 VGVDF
+199 VGMDF
-204 ENYVLTI
+204 TAFTLTI
-211 SGTTTG
+211 NGTTTG
-217 ITALKAVT
+217 STAL
-225 VDSPVALNIA
+225 VAATATPMNIA

-241 STFATAVEGVGLMAI
+241 ATFANPVEGVGLMSI

-264 SIDASVWPLWK
+264 SINSVTWPLWQ

-305 EDCTVLVPLTSFSDL
+305 EECTVLVPLTSFSDL

-402 FAGYQVRIWADNTI
+402 FAGYQVRIWSDNTI
-416 FAETPSHMC
+416 FAEVPSHMC
-425 VINNVVPRS
+425 VISNVVPRS